1 MDDGQFDALTGAV
14 SAASDNLARPRLAA
28 AVAEALAWDEPDAGI
43 LVDALL
49 GAHSVHQRRKASAS
63 AVADNIAQESALKL
77 ADDEQPV
84 LAARLTRLLG
94 VEPLSILS
102 RAAQLLAEDE
112 QTYCGAQSLSDLR
125 PVFRVGP
132 EPPEAVG
139 VLIRHTLH
147 IRYHADGPD
156 AKGFFLTVDEAALRD
171 LRAVIDR
178 ALAKSEALRKLASAS
193 GMRIVDVEESH

>member
-1 MDDGQFDALTGAV
+1 MDDGQFDAVVGAV
-14 SAASDNLARPRLAA
+14 SVESDTLARARLAA
-28 AVAEALAWDEPDAGI
+28 AVAHALGWDEPEAGI

-49 GAHSVHQRRKASAS
+49 GAHSVHQGRKASAS
-63 AVADNIAQESALKL
+63 AVAGKIAEESALKL
-77 ADDEQPV
+77 LDDEQPV

-94 VEPLSILS
+94 VEPLAILS

-112 QTYCGAQSLSDLR
+112 QTYCRARSLSDLR
-125 PVFRVGP
+125 PVFLVGS

-139 VLIRHTLH
+139 VVIRHTLQ
-147 IRYHADGPD
+147 IRYHVDGLD
-156 AKGFFLTVDEAALRD
+156 TKGFFLTVDEAALRD

-178 ALAKSEALRKLASAS
+178 AIAKGEELRKVASAS